1 MSTEDSTHEHDAQTR
16 PIGDLIDSLGIEA
29 SVGPGELV
37 SGAIVLLKVV
47 QADGSTR
54 LSMTSSDGLG
64 WIERAG
70 MLRVAEQLETTT
82 GFAGID

>member
-1 MSTEDSTHEHDAQTR
+1 VSTEDATHEHDAETK
-16 PIGDLIDSLGIEA
+16 PIGQLIDTLGIEA
-29 SVGPGELV
+29 TVGPDELV

-47 QADGSTR
+47 QADGSTK
-54 LSMTSSDGLG
+54 LSMTFSDGLG

-70 MLRVAEQLETTT
+70 MLRVAEQIESTT

>member
-1 MSTEDSTHEHDAQTR
+1 MSTEDSVHEDDAQMK
-16 PIGDLIDSLGIEA
+16 PIGQLIDTLGIEA
-29 SVGPGELV
+29 HVDIDELV

-54 LSMTSSDGLG
+54 MSMTSSEGLG

-70 MLRVAEQLETTT
+70 MLRVAEQMESTT
-82 GFAGID
+82 GFAGCD

>member
-1 MSTEDSTHEHDAQTR
+1 MSTEDDTHEHDAETK
-16 PIGDLIDSLGIEA
+16 PIGDLIDSLGIG
-29 SVGPGELV
+29 STVSPGELV
-37 SGAIVLLKVV
+37 SGAIVILKVV

-70 MLRVAEQLETTT
+70 MLRVAEQLESTT

>member
-1 MSTEDSTHEHDAQTR
+1 MSTEDSTHEHDAETKA
-16 PIGDLIDSLGIEA
+16 IGDLIDALGIEA

-37 SGAIVLLKVV
+37 SGAIVILKVV

-54 LSMTSSDGLG
+54 LSMVPSDGLG

-70 MLRVAEQLETTT
+70 MLRVAEQMEATS
-82 GFAGID
+82 GFAGND